1 MPETALITGASSG
14 IGLELAR
21 LFAADGANLVLV
33 ARSEGKLHELADEL
47 QQKHGIEALVVPA
60 DLSDPESPQSIVDRI
75 AEHGWLI
82 DVLVNNAGFGEHGY
96 FEQVPLE
103 RQMNMVQVN
112 VASLVRLTH
121 LLLPGMVERGKG
133 GVLNVG
139 STASFVPG
147 PTMSIYYASKAFV
160 RSFTEAIHEELRG
173 TPLKISCLCPGP
185 TDTGFVKEAK
195 LGGTTIA
202 ATAVAVEGV
211 ASAGYRGFR
220 RNQAVVVPGLSNKL
234 MAFSVRLTPRW
245 LVRRIVT
252 SIQPLPPRKQR

>member
-1 MPETALITGASSG
+1 MPEVTLITGASSG
-14 IGLELAR
+14 IGLELAK

-33 ARSEGKLHELADEL
+33 ARSEGKLHDLAGQLHAE
-47 QQKHGIEALVVPA
+47 HGVESLVVPA
-60 DLSDPESPQSIVDRI
+60 DLADAAAPRSIFDRV
-75 AEHGWLI
+75 AAARWQV

-121 LLLPGMVERGKG
+121 LLLPGMVQRGRG

-160 RSFTEAIHEELRG
+160 RSFTEALHEELRG
-173 TPLKISCLCPGP
+173 QPLKISCLCPGP
-185 TDTGFVKEAK
+185 TDTGFVKEAS
-195 LGGTTIA
+195 LEGSTIA
-202 ATAVAVEGV
+202 ATAVPVEGV
-211 ASAGYRGFR
+211 ARAGYRGFR
-220 RNQAVVVPGLSNKL
+220 NNKAVVVPGLSNKL
-234 MAFSVRLTPRW
+234 MAFAVRFAPRW

-252 SIQPLPPRKQR
+252 AIQPLPPRG